1 MRILKPY
8 TRWMG
13 IKWGAKLWIT
23 SMPWRLL
30 LRFGGIEMAATIQ
43 QLLCNQ
49 AFNIF
54 QGRLPLARFNACVM
68 HVHFTIMSAQ
78 INYKGLSSR
87 NIISCTLHLI
97 CMNAENLHGHDTL
110 TWTHEITQ
118 TTWIQRPLDK
128 LLGECLCCRCMHLSL
143 SWPSRDVVVWVGGK
157 RWAHNR
163 GAWGNGCQSYIVPWR
178 SRF

>member
-1 MRILKPY
+1 M
-8 TRWMG
+8 
-13 IKWGAKLWIT
+13 
-23 SMPWRLL
+23 
-30 LRFGGIEMAATIQ
+30 RFGGIEMAATIQ
-43 QLLCNQ
+43 QLLCDQ

-78 INYKGLSSR
+78 INCKGLSSR

-118 TTWIQRPLDK
+118 TALDPK
-128 LLGECLCCRCMHLSL
+128 ASRQAFRRMPMLSL
-143 SWPSRDVVVWVGGK
+143 HASKSELAK
-157 RWAHNR
+157 
-163 GAWGNGCQSYIVPWR
+163 
-178 SRF
+178 